1 MVTGWPVIW
10 LLLVGVALF
19 LPGVADV
26 VPAVSF
32 PEAVAVF
39 RQVLCVA

>member
-1 MVTGWPVIW
+1 MAVTW
-10 LLLVGVALF
+10 LLLVEVALL

-26 VPAVSF
+26 VPAASF
-32 PEAVAVF
+32 PVAVAVF